1 MTRGVALGFILV
13 LVGCGNPAGQ
23 TVDAPGGGDDTVGGN
38 DASPLVDAPTSDGW
52 MPGDAAEPNSA
63 CASGALVSGRVLAT
77 TTSGD
82 ELVFDHIEIGAG
94 GALFAGGQLAGRAT
108 LEAGT
113 PNSRVVQGSQI
124 GSSVVAKYAANGGFA
139 WASSMSSR
147 VGWLTAL
154 RPLADGS
161 VLVGGYFTEQLAI
174 DYGTATQILLPAV
187 GTGYNIYIA
196 KLDPDGHAVWAHS
209 AASGA
214 IDGIF
219 SIAAR
224 PDGSFVAA
232 GYFGDGSQHTFA
244 FPDGQNGP
252 VAATATDMWESG
264 WVGSFDAQGRIGW
277 LRTLG
282 GSSRKDAVSF
292 VTFASNGDLLLAGS
306 FGADLTYTMASGP
319 QTIQQTGNTSYG
331 TSATYLARLA
341 PATGNV
347 ISLHANGGQSTAT
360 AMLRAGGTL
369 HLAAET
375 DRPSAFDPSSTVPPN
390 GAIPYASYLVS
401 FDESFAFTKLLPLG
415 TGFDSAKLTNLG
427 DDAFLFSGTGSAYRR
442 FASGPNGEIDP
453 TPVTTPGLPPGFI
466 ACASATDH
474 RIVWSTA
481 TGRSSAAAIADDGSI
496 VAFVTFS
503 QTVTINAGKPSAQ
516 TFTNGGFGRTS
527 LLVRFAP

>member
-1 MTRGVALGFILV
+1 
-13 LVGCGNPAGQ
+13 
-23 TVDAPGGGDDTVGGN
+23 
-38 DASPLVDAPTSDGW
+38 
-52 MPGDAAEPNSA
+52 
-63 CASGALVSGRVLAT
+63 
-77 TTSGD
+77 
-82 ELVFDHIEIGAG
+82 
-94 GALFAGGQLAGRAT
+94 
-108 LEAGT
+108 
-113 PNSRVVQGSQI
+113 
-124 GSSVVAKYAANGGFA
+124 
-139 WASSMSSR
+139 MSSR

-154 RPLADGS
+154 QPLADGS

-232 GYFGDGSQHTFA
+232 GYFGDGSQHTFT

-264 WVGSFDAQGRIGW
+264 WIGSFDAQGRIGW

-282 GSSRKDAVSF
+282 GSSRKDAVGV
-292 VTFASNGDLLLAGS
+292 VTFASNGDLLLGGS
-306 FGADLTYTMASGP
+306 FGADLTGHDDL
-319 QTIQQTGNTSYG
+319 G
-331 TSATYLARLA
+331 TADDPADRQHQLRNLGDLPRA
-341 PATGNV
+341 PLTRDW
-347 ISLHANGGQSTAT
+347 Q
-360 AMLRAGGTL
+360 RA
-369 HLAAET
+369 LAACERRPVDG
-375 DRPSAFDPSSTVPPN
+375 DRDVARRRHAPPRRRDRSPLGLRSGTHGPAERRDSLRVVPRQLRR
-390 GAIPYASYLVS
+390 G
-401 FDESFAFTKLLPLG
+401 FAFTKLLPLG

-427 DDAFLFSGTGSAYRR
+427 ADAFLFSGTGSAYRR

-453 TPVTTPGLPPGFI
+453 TPVTTPGLPPGFL

-481 TGRSSAAAIADDGSI
+481 TGRSSAAALADDGSI

-527 LLVRFAP
+527 LLVRFVP